1 MSARLAAPERRAPWL
16 PGVPWPWRG
25 LALVLL
31 ALDGLALLA
40 RLAIYFDYARALLG
54 FPYDYDQGEGFELYD
69 TVQLATEDGSLDIRL
84 IVVGAV
90 ADNTNLLYV
99 IDPRTGEILQLDLD
113 EQDVQPVNSNFRTF
127 VEFLYRFA
135 LFAEADEG
143 KAGRAERAAALRAEL
158 ERIDPPAF
166 GPDGWWPLVI
176 SQLK

>member
-1 MSARLAAPERRAPWL
+1 MTVDPRFHVLWSEDELVPYPREAWLEGGLPAEMLPEGDEIPL
-16 PGVPWPWRG
+16 DVPVVYTAF
-25 LALVLL
+25 L
-31 ALDGLALLA
+31 
-40 RLAIYFDYARALLG
+40 
-54 FPYDYDQGEGFELYD
+54 EGDIELYD

-99 IDPRTGEILQLDLD
+99 LDPRTGEILQLDLD